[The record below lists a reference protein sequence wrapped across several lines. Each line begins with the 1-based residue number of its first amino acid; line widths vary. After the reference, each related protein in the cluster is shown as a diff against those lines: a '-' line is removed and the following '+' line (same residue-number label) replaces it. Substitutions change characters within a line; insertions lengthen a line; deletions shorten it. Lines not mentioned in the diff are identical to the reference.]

1 MREYFDDSWEVIDII
16 ENVIQSFN
24 AGYPFNKE
32 DHKHLVGY
40 VFARKK
46 YKLRKY
52 KYTYDV
58 SISFN

>member
-16 ENVIQSFN
+16 ENVIPSFN
-24 AGYPFNKE
+24 AGYHFNKK
-32 DHKHLVGY
+32 DRKHLVGH
-40 VFARKK
+40 VFTRKK
-46 YKLRKY
+46 YKRRKY